1 MPELRNSFQEDGT
14 MILRELV
21 RRFEVKCP
29 FSVMLRATLENVLS
43 PDRVNSIFE
52 NNAERQ
58 SNQTL
63 MFSTV
68 ADIMGLVAS
77 RMYPS
82 VNAAYKAKLEEA
94 GVTVKAVYDKLQRIE
109 GPVSRAMVRDTAPQ
123 LAAIISKMGVRNPE
137 WLRGYRVKILDG
149 NHLHR
154 TERRIK
160 ELRTING
167 APLPG
172 HAIAVLDPFLS
183 LVIDVFP
190 CEDGHAQE
198 RTLLPDVLETVTA
211 GDLWIGDCNFCTT
224 DFLWGIKNRRAA
236 FVIRQHP
243 QNLRPTLIGKRKKI
257 GRTETGMVYEQSM
270 RIADADG
277 NSITIRRITIEL
289 DKPTR
294 NGDTEI
300 HILTN
305 LPKRI
310 TAIRICELYLKR
322 WAIETAFGEMAINLH
337 GEIETLGY
345 PKAALFGFCMALLAY
360 NLLAIMK
367 AAMSAVHGAGT
378 IKESLSVYYVS
389 DEIAHTYRALE
400 IIPDTQWEKSFANL
414 SAARMAKELIRM
426 AKTVNLSRYRK
437 TPRGPKKEPP
447 TMNKTKRNHVSTA
460 RILSQRVAVATC

>member
-1 MPELRNSFQEDGT
+1 
-14 MILRELV
+14 MILREMVDRLG
-21 RRFEVKCP
+21 EKCP

-43 PDRVNSIFE
+43 PERVNTIFE

-68 ADIMGLVAS
+68 ADIMGLVAC

-82 VNAAYKAKLEEA
+82 VNAAYRAKLEEA
-94 GVTVKAVYDKLQRIE
+94 GVTAKALYDKLQRIE

-123 LAAIISKMGVRNPE
+123 LAAIISKLGVHNPE
-137 WLRGYRVKILDG
+137 WLAGYRVKILDG
-149 NHLHR
+149 NHLRR
-154 TERRIK
+154 TERRLK

-172 HAIAVLDPFLS
+172 HAIAVLDPFLG

-198 RTLLPDVLETVTA
+198 RTLLPAVLETVSA

-224 DFLWGIKNRRAA
+224 GFLWGIDICDAY

-257 GRTETGMVYEQSM
+257 GRTETGMVYEQAM
-270 RIADADG
+270 QIADEEG

-289 DKPTR
+289 DEPTR

-322 WAIETAFGEMAINLH
+322 WAIETAFGEIAMNLH

-367 AAMSAVHGAGT
+367 AAMSAAHGPQA
-378 IKESLSVYYVS
+378 KESLSIYYVS

-400 IIPDTQWEKSFANL
+400 IVPDSHWEMSFANL
-414 SAARMAKELIRM
+414 SAAQLAKQLIQI
-426 AKTVNLSRYRK
+426 ASTVNLARYQK

-447 TMNKTKRNHVSTA
+447 PMNKKKRNHVSTA
-460 RILSQRVAVATC
+460 RILSQRVAIPK